1 MSTQHFKKPSTALA
15 AATASLVLAMAS
27 TATTGHAA
35 APLWASKAN
44 MEVESATQFAQMKA
58 SMPLITDRETID
70 YIACV
75 ANAVVSVLEPPY
87 SDYEWEMA
95 IFEVDAV
102 NAFAMPGGK
111 IGVMDGILKAA
122 QNQHQLAAVIGH
134 EIAHVTAE
142 HSNERASRGKISSVG
157 IQVAAVLLGAGHQ
170 GATYTAYEA
179 LNQGAA
185 LGIMLPFSRN
195 QESEADVIG
204 LEYMARAG
212 FDPRQAVPLW
222 QNMEEASGGKA
233 PAEFM
238 STHPSSKKRIEDLI
252 SEWSSALPLYNEA
265 LEQGRQPDCIEP
277 QQIQK
282 QREQREQREQQQEEQ
297 KQQQQEQ

>member
-1 MSTQHFKKPSTALA
+1 MNTQHFKKPITAVTVSLVVAMGSMATMALA
-15 AATASLVLAMAS
+15 AEPMWV
-27 TATTGHAA
+27 
-35 APLWASKAN
+35 SKAQ
-44 MEVESATQFAQMKA
+44 MEVESATQFAEMKA

-75 ANAVVSVLEPPY
+75 ANAIVNILEPPF
-87 SDYEWEMA
+87 SDLEWEMA

-142 HSNERASRGKISSVG
+142 HSNERASRGKISGVG
-157 IQVAAVLLGAGHQ
+157 IQVAAVLLGGGNS

-204 LEYMARAG
+204 LQYMARAG

-222 QNMEEASGGKA
+222 QNMEEAAGGNA

-238 STHPSSKKRIEDLI
+238 STHPSSDKRIEDLI
-252 SEWSSALPLYNEA
+252 SEWSETLPLYNEA
-265 LEQGRQPDCIEP
+265 LEQGRQPDCIQP
-277 QQIQK
+277 QSTIVEK
-282 QREQREQREQQQEEQ
+282 
-297 KQQQQEQ
+297 K